1 MRSYQNGTKGIAN
14 TVPKLNFS
22 IQYRT
27 SDSSLQQSVAGF
39 IHEWQSGRQQFEVQ
53 TSGSTGPP
61 KTIVLEREQLEAS
74 ARRTLN
80 YFGLQ
85 PGDTTL
91 LGISPTTIGGKMMI
105 VRSIIGQLC
114 LLVAS
119 PSSDPLQ
126 VLEPE
131 ETLDF
136 CPMVPLQA
144 QFLLKNRPED
154 FKRIR
159 TILFGGAPLS
169 ASTEEQL
176 IRFHEQCFLGFGMT
190 ETVSHVAIRKL
201 GEDAYTALSGVSFA
215 VSGHNLVITDTALK
229 IDQLQT
235 NDQVNLLD
243 ETHFIWLGRTDF
255 VINSGGVKLY
265 PEQIE
270 RLLSTIIN
278 VPFFIASEP
287 DDTFGEKCIIVV
299 DETTEIPPLDEIQ
312 RYCKKYLGAYTAPRK
327 CYITPIVFSN
337 GTKINRR
344 ATLLQLGIGA

>member
-1 MRSYQNGTKGIAN
+1 MRSRKNGSNVITN

-27 SDSSLQQSVAGF
+27 SDSSLQHAVADF
-39 IHEWQSGRQQFEVQ
+39 VREWLEGKQQFEVQ

-61 KTIVLEREQLEAS
+61 KTIVLQREQLEAS
-74 ARRTLN
+74 AMRTLN

-85 PGDTTL
+85 PGNTTL
-91 LGISPTTIGGKMMI
+91 LGISPATIGGKMMI
-105 VRSIIGQLC
+105 VRSIIGKLR
-114 LLVAS
+114 LVVAS
-119 PSSDPLQ
+119 PSSDPLK

-169 ASTEEQL
+169 ASTEKQL

-190 ETVSHVAIRKL
+190 ETVSHVALRKL
-201 GEDAYTALSGVSFA
+201 GEEAYTALPGVRFA
-215 VSGHNLVITDTALK
+215 VSDQNLVITDMELK
-229 IDQLQT
+229 IDRLRT

-270 RLLSTIIN
+270 HILSAIIY

-312 RYCKKYLGAYTAPRK
+312 RCCKKHLGAYSAPRK